1 MLNGLKLFLVSI
13 LFPVFC
19 YAQEPVKA
27 DTLIK
32 KLDSLKQKKN
42 DEGVKPDNNIN
53 PAAYTENTNLDFKT
67 YFILLGS
74 NIKQQF
80 TTPFHTTK
88 KNWIKVAAFGA
99 ATAALTFADKPVN
112 KFTTRIASSSN
123 TLTSTSHFITQFG
136 GLYEA
141 YTLGTLGAYGFIFKN
156 QKVKTTTLLATQA
169 YITAGLMESVFK
181 LVSGRQRPNYYAN
194 NVYQNQPSF
203 KGPFAPTI
211 RDANGKKLNGS
222 FPSGHATVAF
232 AAATVFAKEYKDKP
246 WIPVLAYSAA
256 SLIGV
261 SRMIENKHWFTDVAV
276 GGMLGYLT
284 GVQIVNNYHRYARI
298 KSGKYKTSSLSL
310 NLDYSLGKLQ
320 PGLVWKFK

>member
-1 MLNGLKLFLVSI
+1 MVNRLKFSI
-13 LFPVFC
+13 LLLLFPIIS

-32 KLDSLKQKKN
+32 KLDSLKEKKN
-42 DEGVKPDNNIN
+42 IEGVKPNNDIN

-88 KNWIKVAAFGA
+88 KNWLKVGGFAV
-99 ATAALTFADKPVN
+99 ATAALTFADKPIN
-112 KFTTRIASSSN
+112 TFTNRITNSSN
-123 TLTSTSHFITQFG
+123 TVKSSGHFITQFG
-136 GLYEA
+136 GLYET
-141 YTLGTLGAYGFIFKN
+141 YTLAAMGAYGFIFKK
-156 QKVKTTTLLATQA
+156 QKLKTTTLLATQA
-169 YITAGLMESVFK
+169 YITAGIMETVFK
-181 LVSGRQRPNYYAN
+181 FVTGRQRPIYYDP
-194 NVYQNQPSF
+194 VTLQSKPTF
-203 KGPFAPTI
+203 KGPFAPTL
-211 RDANGKKLNGS
+211 RDENGKKLNGS
-222 FPSGHATVAF
+222 FPSGHTTAAF
-232 AAATVFAKEYKDKP
+232 AAATVFAKEYRDRP
-246 WIPVLAYSAA
+246 FIPILAYSAA

-261 SRMIENKHWFTDVAV
+261 SRLTENKHWFTDVLV

-284 GVQIVNNYHRYARI
+284 GVQIVNNYHRYASI
-298 KSGKYKTSSLSL
+298 KSGKNKTSSITF